1 MHVLLTNDD
10 GIQSVGLESL
20 DHVVTL
26 STCTDTDRLI
36 VSGKRIQAV
45 EKNVEKS
52 KEESAAGTSSA
63 ANA

>member
-1 MHVLLTNDD
+1 MNVSVK
-10 GIQSVGLESL
+10 QVGLESL

-45 EKNVEKS
+45 EK
-52 KEESAAGTSSA
+52 SAAGANPA
-63 ANA
+63 ARA